1 MDNRTAPTVSHG
13 SFLRGVGK
21 RIPALAGA
29 IAATLLLLP
38 PSGRVDADMVGEAR
52 IIDGDTVEIG
62 GERIRLHGI
71 DAPES
76 RQTCTVVGEEWR
88 CGESATHALVD
99 EISGQLVTCK
109 GNKRDRYGRLIAVC
123 YAGSD
128 DLNAWMVREGWAVAY
143 RRYSKD
149 YVDEEA
155 EARAAGN
162 GVWRG
167 EFMLPWK
174 WRQTVRQSAQ
184 R

>member
-1 MDNRTAPTVSHG
+1 MNIGTPPTTSNGVFFRG
-13 SFLRGVGK
+13 SGKPIKAMALVIVAAVLLFLS
-21 RIPALAGA
+21 
-29 IAATLLLLP
+29 
-38 PSGRVDADMVGEAR
+38 SGRAYADMVGEAR
-52 IIDGDTVEIG
+52 IIDGDTVEID

-76 RQTCTVVGEEWR
+76 RQMCKVVGEEWR
-88 CGESATHALVD
+88 CGESATLALID
-99 EISGQLVTCK
+99 ETTGQSVTCRGK
-109 GNKRDRYGRLIAVC
+109 KRDRYGRLIAVC

-155 EARAAGN
+155 AARAASR

-167 EFMLPWK
+167 EFELPWK
-174 WRQTVRQSAQ
+174 WRQTTRQAAL

>member
-1 MDNRTAPTVSHG
+1 MDKPTFPFALNG
-13 SFLRGVGK
+13 SLFRGGGK
-21 RIPALAGA
+21 PIPALAGV
-29 IAATLLLLP
+29 IVAALMLLL
-38 PSGRVDADMVGEAR
+38 PSGRVSADMIGEAR
-52 IIDGDTVEIG
+52 IIDGDTVEIS

-76 RQTCTVVGEEWR
+76 RQTCSVVGEEWR
-88 CGESATHALVD
+88 CGESATLALVD
-99 EISGQLVTCK
+99 ETTGQPLTCK

-123 YAGSD
+123 YSGTE

-155 EARAAGN
+155 EARAAGR

-167 EFMLPWK
+167 DFMLPWK
-174 WRQTVRQSAQ
+174 WRQAPQQAAR
-184 R
+184 

>member
-1 MDNRTAPTVSHG
+1 MSHVSL
-13 SFLRGVGK
+13 LRGIGK
-21 RIPALAGA
+21 RTPILAGA
-29 IAATLLLLP
+29 MVATLLLLQ
-38 PSGRVDADMVGEAR
+38 SGRVDADMVGEAR

-76 RQTCTVVGEEWR
+76 RQTCSVVGEEWR
-88 CGESATHALVD
+88 CGESATLALVD
-99 EISGQLVTCK
+99 ETAGQPLTCK

-149 YVDEEA
+149 YIDEEA

-162 GVWRG
+162 GIWRG

-174 WRQTVRQSAQ
+174 WRQAVRQAAS

>member
-1 MDNRTAPTVSHG
+1 MKIGTAQIVSNG
-13 SFLRGVGK
+13 AFFRRSGK
-21 RIPALAGA
+21 PITATAVA
-29 IAATLLLLP
+29 IVALLLLLLA
-38 PSGRVDADMVGEAR
+38 SGRVYADMVGEAR
-52 IIDGDTVEIG
+52 IIDGDTVEID

-76 RQTCTVVGEEWR
+76 RQMCKVVGEEWR
-88 CGESATHALVD
+88 CGESATLALVD
-99 EISGQLVTCK
+99 ETTGQSVTCRGK
-109 GNKRDRYGRLIAVC
+109 KRDRYGRLIAVC

-155 EARAAGN
+155 EARAAGK

-167 EFMLPWK
+167 EFELPWK
-174 WRQTVRQSAQ
+174 WRQTTRQAAL

>member
-1 MDNRTAPTVSHG
+1 MDKRTAPTVSHRL
-13 SFLRGVGK
+13 FLRGIGK
-21 RIPALAGA
+21 RIPALAGVIMA
-29 IAATLLLLP
+29 SLVFLLP
-38 PSGRVDADMVGEAR
+38 SSRVAADMVGEAR

-88 CGESATHALVD
+88 CGESATLALVD
-99 EISGQLVTCK
+99 EIAGQSVTCK

-128 DLNAWMVREGWAVAY
+128 DLNAWMVRGGWAVAY

-149 YVDEEA
+149 YVEEED
-155 EARAAGN
+155 EARAAGD

-167 EFMLPWK
+167 DFTLPWE
-174 WRQTVRQSAQ
+174 WRQTARQAAQ

>member
-1 MDNRTAPTVSHG
+1 MNKRIFPTALNG
-13 SFLRGVGK
+13 SFFCGGGK
-21 RIPALAGA
+21 TIPAMVAV
-29 IAATLLLLP
+29 IFAALLLP
-38 PSGRVDADMVGEAR
+38 SSGRVDADMVGEAR
-52 IIDGDTVEIG
+52 IIDGDTVEIA

-76 RQTCTVVGEEWR
+76 RQTCSVVGEEWR
-88 CGESATHALVD
+88 CGESATLALVD
-99 EISGQLVTCK
+99 ETTGQPLTCK

-123 YAGSD
+123 YAGSE

-155 EARAAGN
+155 EARDAGN

-174 WRQTVRQSAQ
+174 WRQTARQAAS

>member
-1 MDNRTAPTVSHG
+1 MDNRTGPTASNG
-13 SFLRGVGK
+13 SFFRGSGK
-21 RIPALAGA
+21 RIPAMSGA
-29 IAATLLLLP
+29 IVAALLLLLP
-38 PSGRVDADMVGEAR
+38 SGRIDADMVGEAR
-52 IIDGDTVEIG
+52 IIDGDTVEIA

-76 RQTCTVVGEEWR
+76 RQTCRVVDEEWR
-88 CGESATHALVD
+88 CGESATLALVD
-99 EISGQLVTCK
+99 ETAGRPMTCK
-109 GNKRDRYGRLIAVC
+109 GKKRDRYGRLIAVC

-149 YVDEEA
+149 YVDEEV
-155 EARAAGN
+155 EARAAGR

-167 EFMLPWK
+167 DFTLPWK
-174 WRQTVRQSAQ
+174 WRRMARQAAQ

>member
-1 MDNRTAPTVSHG
+1 MDNRTAPIVSHV
-13 SFLRGVGK
+13 SLLRGIGK
-21 RIPALAGA
+21 RTPNLAGA
-29 IAATLLLLP
+29 IVATLLLLLQ
-38 PSGRVDADMVGEAR
+38 SGRVDADMVGEAR

-76 RQTCTVVGEEWR
+76 RQTCTVVGQEWR
-88 CGESATHALVD
+88 CGESATLALVD
-99 EISGQLVTCK
+99 ETNGQPLTCK

-174 WRQTVRQSAQ
+174 WRQTARQAAQ